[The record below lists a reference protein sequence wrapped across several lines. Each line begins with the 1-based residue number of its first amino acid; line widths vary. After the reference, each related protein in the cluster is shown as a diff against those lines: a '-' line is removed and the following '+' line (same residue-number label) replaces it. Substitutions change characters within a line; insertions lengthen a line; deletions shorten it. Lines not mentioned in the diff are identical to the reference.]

1 MDAFLVST
9 VAVAIGELGDKTQL
23 LALVLAARYRRP
35 VSIILGIIAATIA
48 NHALAGLAGS
58 WLRSTLTTELVRW
71 LVGASFLAIA
81 AWALVP
87 DRLDET
93 PSAHH
98 RRGAFLVTLIAF
110 FFAEMGDKTQIATLT
125 LAAHYDSL
133 VMVVAGTT
141 LGMLCAD
148 VPAVLLGNA
157 ARGAMPFRAA
167 RLVAAAIFTVLGAA
181 ALLL

>member
-81 AWALVP
+81 AWGVLAPPPHEKPNAPQPRGGLLLPPVP
-87 DRLDET
+87 
-93 PSAHH
+93 
-98 RRGAFLVTLIAF
+98 VF
-110 FFAEMGDKTQIATLT
+110 FFREG
-125 LAAHYDSL
+125 
-133 VMVVAGTT
+133 GTKP
-141 LGMLCAD
+141 G
-148 VPAVLLGNA
+148 PA
-157 ARGAMPFRAA
+157 P
-167 RLVAAAIFTVLGAA
+167 
-181 ALLL
+181 

>member
-1 MDAFLVST
+1 MEAFLVST

-35 VSIILGIIAATIA
+35 VSIILGIVAATIA
-48 NHALAGLAGS
+48 NHALAGLVGS
-58 WLRSTLTTELVRW
+58 WLRSTLTTELLRW

-87 DRLDET
+87 DRLDQT
-93 PSAHH
+93 PSANNG
-98 RRGAFLVTLIAF
+98 RSVFLVTLIAF

-125 LAAHYDSL
+125 LAARYDSL
-133 VMVVAGTT
+133 AMVVAGTT

-157 ARGAMPFRAA
+157 ARGAMAFRAA
-167 RLVAAAIFTVLGAA
+167 RLVAAAIFAVLGAA

>member
-157 ARGAMPFRAA
+157 ARGAMAFRAA
-167 RLVAAAIFTVLGAA
+167 RLVAAAIFAVLGAA

>member
-35 VSIILGIIAATIA
+35 VSIILGIVAATIA

-81 AWALVP
+81 AWGPLP
-87 DRLDET
+87 HPPPQT
-93 PSAHH
+93 PSAPPPP
-98 RRGAFLVTLIAF
+98 GGLPPPPV
-110 FFAEMGDKTQIATLT
+110 
-125 LAAHYDSL
+125 
-133 VMVVAGTT
+133 
-141 LGMLCAD
+141 
-148 VPAVLLGNA
+148 
-157 ARGAMPFRAA
+157 
-167 RLVAAAIFTVLGAA
+167 
-181 ALLL
+181 

>member
-81 AWALVP
+81 ALGVP
-87 DRLDET
+87 SRPPAVT
-93 PSAHH
+93 PNAHH
-98 RRGAFLVTLIAF
+98 PP
-110 FFAEMGDKTQIATLT
+110 
-125 LAAHYDSL
+125 
-133 VMVVAGTT
+133 
-141 LGMLCAD
+141 CAL
-148 VPAVLLGNA
+148 PL
-157 ARGAMPFRAA
+157 
-167 RLVAAAIFTVLGAA
+167 
-181 ALLL
+181 